1 MQIIM
6 KKISFFKIATIS
18 LLFVTILSCRNPL
31 MDKAIEENNRFMGTD
46 GWIGKVDND
55 IHRYNVTHDTTILY
69 GSLACLDS
77 VPVNDENK
85 VSWHTRRLSVLRLLR
100 QYDAV
105 YAVLDTCSDD
115 AFGDFG
121 KTKELLVTEISQYNY
136 HQQSEKRDEKIN
148 ELVAYMEYC
157 FERQQSVAA
166 KDESGYLQKY
176 RDNPLA
182 MRAVATEM
190 NEYTLNWYIGVRL
203 LRGDEKADMK
213 SLIADY
219 YQQGYIDEVGKDWLE
234 TLLDGDYEEKDID
247 ART

>member
-6 KKISFFKIATIS
+6 NKNSVFKIATIS

-31 MDKAIEENNRFMGTD
+31 MDKAIEENNRYMGTE
-46 GWIGKVDND
+46 GWIDKVDND
-55 IHRYNVTHDTTILY
+55 IHRYNVSHDTTILY
-69 GSLACLDS
+69 GALACLDS
-77 VPVNDENK
+77 VPVNDDNK

-100 QYDAV
+100 QYDTV
-105 YAVLDTCSDD
+105 YAILDTCSDE

-121 KTKELLVTEISQYNY
+121 KTKELLVTEISQYNCL
-136 HQQSEKRDEKIN
+136 QQYEKRDGKID

-157 FERQQSVAA
+157 FERQQSVAE

-176 RDNPLA
+176 KDNPLA
-182 MRAVATEM
+182 LRAVATEM

-203 LRGDEKADMK
+203 LRGDERTDMK

-219 YQQGYIDEVGKDWLE
+219 HRQGYIDEVGKDWLKA
-234 TLLDGDYEEKDID
+234 LLDGDYEEKDID
-247 ART
+247 ARF